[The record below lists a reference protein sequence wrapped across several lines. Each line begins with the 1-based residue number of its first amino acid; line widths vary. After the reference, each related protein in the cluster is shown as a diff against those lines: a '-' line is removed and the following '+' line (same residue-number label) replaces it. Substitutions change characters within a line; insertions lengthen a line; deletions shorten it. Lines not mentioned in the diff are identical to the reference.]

1 MQESQLAL
9 LVPILV
15 PLGAFLMVLGLRYLK
30 NKENM
35 SMIERGI
42 NPNEFKEQKQAN
54 PSYTLKSALMFIGA
68 GLGLFLSLILNN
80 TILSG
85 SSDDTHAGVVFSLI
99 AIFGGSGM
107 LLAYLY
113 ERKNPP
119 Q

>member
-1 MQESQLAL
+1 MHDE

-15 PLGAFLMVLGLRYLK
+15 PLGAFLMVVALRYLK

-42 NPNEFKEQKQAN
+42 NPNEYKQRREAN
-54 PSYTLKSALMFIGA
+54 PSYTLKTALMFIGA
-68 GLGLFLSLILNN
+68 GLGLFMGLILNN
-80 TILSG
+80 TILNSC
-85 SSDDTHAGVVFSLI
+85 SDDTHAGVVFSLI
-99 AIFGGSGM
+99 AILGGSGM

-119 Q
+119 V